1 MVITTN
7 GLRVPFPHLLSDYI
21 NKLLAMKDNPNK
33 RLDLNQFQT
42 DDELNEAELQMIVS
56 EQFKKMSIE
65 RYGIADDNAS
75 KELISDL
82 PYHYK
87 RRVLITYYI
96 QDKGM
101 TLGEVAIKLR
111 TTVERVKNVYYKHI
125 RKLRNK

>member
-1 MVITTN
+1 MTN
-7 GLRVPFPHLLSDYI
+7 GLRVPVPHLLSEFVD
-21 NKLLAMKDNPNK
+21 KLLVMKSNPNK
-33 RLDLNQFQT
+33 NLDLNKFQT

-56 EQFKKMSIE
+56 EQFKLMSID
-65 RYGIADDNAS
+65 RYGIEDTDAS
-75 KELISDL
+75 KDLISDL

-96 QDKGM
+96 QEKGM

-125 RKLRNK
+125 RKIRKK